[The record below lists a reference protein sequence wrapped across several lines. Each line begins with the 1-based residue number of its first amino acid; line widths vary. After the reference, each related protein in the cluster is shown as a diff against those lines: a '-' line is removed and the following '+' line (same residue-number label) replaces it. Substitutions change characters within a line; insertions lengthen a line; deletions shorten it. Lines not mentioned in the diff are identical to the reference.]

1 MADLPNREHAYVEES
16 KLTEYL
22 LSQSHTI
29 GKSKAQF
36 FNAAGFDRLNVDALA
51 QALVQIAATQTVVD
65 VIPTEYGS
73 KYVVDGTVRAP
84 RLGTLNVRNI
94 WIVDRDHG
102 SPRLVT
108 AYPR

>member
-73 KYVVDGTVRAP
+73 KYGRWYGARSPAWYVERE
-84 RLGTLNVRNI
+84 NHM
-94 WIVDRDHG
+94 DR
-102 SPRLVT
+102 
-108 AYPR
+108 